1 MIKIIWN
8 NYENGTYF
16 KDSNSY
22 YEHNAAL
29 KGGIYFFSNV
39 KATFEGSTFLSSTAW
54 YGGVI
59 YLQDSVKLTIQDC
72 VFENNFALLGGGV
85 LYAKRGTI
93 DQAGSSI
100 TITGSNFTNSTS
112 RY

>member
-8 NYENGTYF
+8 NYQNGTYF
-16 KDSNSY
+16 TDSNSF
-22 YEHNAAL
+22 YENNAAL
-29 KGGIYFFSNV
+29 KGGIYFFSNI
-39 KATFEGSTFLSSTAW
+39 KATFEGSQFSSSTAW

-59 YLQDSVKLTIQDC
+59 YLQDSVKLTISNCEFD
-72 VFENNFALLGGGV
+72 NNFALLGGGV

-100 TITGSNFTNSTS
+100 NITDSTFTNSTS